1 MTTLSPYGPVR
12 DHREGP
18 ARNGEE
24 GGQPTNEPFISLLEL
39 IREIY
44 KVLLLPLYSQI
55 KSGSL
60 KNVLI

>member
-1 MTTLSPYGPVR
+1 MTALSPYGPVR
-12 DHREGP
+12 DHREDP
-18 ARNGEE
+18 VRNGEQ
-24 GGQPTNEPFISLLEL
+24 GGQPNEPFISLLEL